1 MEDED
6 YDEPDDDFTQDAER
20 ICIKCGTRERI
31 VNQVCG
37 MCSELYPNM
46 V

>member
-1 MEDED
+1 MEVED

-20 ICIKCGTRERI
+20 ICVKCGKREAIINR
-31 VNQVCG
+31 VCG
-37 MCSELYPNM
+37 MCSELHPYM